1 MLRRCLHIDVRG
13 DLDMNYVCH
22 VHGEVEPNT
31 VRFEGVH
38 GHRTIQQELCPVCES
53 VCDPAYDD

>member
-1 MLRRCLHIDVRG
+1 VRG